1 MTRMLLTQKFSLRER
16 CTSWSFCG
24 SINFVHLN
32 GTVVFTS
39 PLHHSVLILIFLQGN
54 LRGFLVFRAGC
65 KLLKYIC
72 VSFSGWAD
80 LSKRYTMDH
89 LQCFICHCWMRLLLK
104 NQQYKRI
111 HDPWIPGIGADR
123 WVYCTSHKYVR
134 WGPPPTPSPPLDL
147 WTITYWMGPCYVFI
161 TLPIWLTDGKFIYC
175 GFHYIVL
182 NQVTGFYV
190 RWCLRPNRVTVR
202 KIIHRVTWIND
213 SGLWSTLLCTAC
225 WK

>member
-134 WGPPPTPSPPLDL
+134 WGPPPPAPTPGFVNYYILNGPLLRFLNFANIAHWWQVHILRVSLYCPKPSYMFLCPLMSMAKQSYSPQNNL
-147 WTITYWMGPCYVFI
+147 
-161 TLPIWLTDGKFIYC
+161 
-175 GFHYIVL
+175 
-182 NQVTGFYV
+182 
-190 RWCLRPNRVTVR
+190 
-202 KIIHRVTWIND
+202 
-213 SGLWSTLLCTAC
+213 
-225 WK
+225 